1 MTRAKGKE
9 KIYSVAL
16 ACMCFCG
23 TPVYT
28 CGCASVAYACTS
40 CYGLIR
46 PNNLLLSF
54 MLVDFLYQNPAVDPL
69 KDEVSRN

>member
-1 MTRAKGKE
+1 MHNTSKRKRE
-9 KIYSVAL
+9 DLLSSVSL
-16 ACMCFCG
+16 CFCG

-28 CGCASVAYACTS
+28 CGFASVACACTS

-54 MLVDFLYQNPAVDPL
+54 MLVNFLYQNPTVDPL
-69 KDEVSRN
+69 KDEVSRK